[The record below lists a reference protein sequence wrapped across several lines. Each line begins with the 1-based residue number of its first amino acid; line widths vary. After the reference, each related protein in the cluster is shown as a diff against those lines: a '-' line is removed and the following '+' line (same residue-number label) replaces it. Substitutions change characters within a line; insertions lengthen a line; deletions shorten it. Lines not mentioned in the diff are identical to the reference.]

1 MSLEVVRSLRPR
13 PGPVPKP
20 PAKPA
25 PPLIGDT
32 GNAKVDAIADV
43 INRAAEP
50 FQNAPDPAKGALGEV
65 ERGIG
70 AVMGVVGAPFELLDT
85 GFAMATSFIASALP
99 GFPAA
104 TLLSP
109 HLGLPHAHL
118 HPLSLTPPNPVPV
131 PLPSLGMLTI
141 PGAVNV
147 LIAGTPAAR
156 AGDIGMAPTCVGL
169 FPLFDVFTG
178 SSNT

>member
-1 MSLEVVRSLRPR
+1 
-13 PGPVPKP
+13 
-20 PAKPA
+20 
-25 PPLIGDT
+25 
-32 GNAKVDAIADV
+32 AKVDAIADC
-43 INRAAEP
+43 INRAADP
-50 FQNAPDPAKGALGEV
+50 FQNAPDPAKGTLGQIEH
-65 ERGIG
+65 GIG

-85 GFAMATSFIASALP
+85 GFAMATSFIAAMLP

-104 TLLSP
+104 VLMMP
-109 HLGLPHAHL
+109 HFGPPHAHM

-131 PLPSLGMLTI
+131 PLPSIGMLTV

-147 LIAGTPAAR
+147 LIGGMPAAR

-178 SSNT
+178 SSNTWIAGSRAAR